1 MKPYSDNIV
10 ITTKGTAFIL
20 LYIFPNLS
28 TKKIGHLNFK
38 T

>member
-28 TKKIGHLNFK
+28 TKK
-38 T
+38 